1 MEKKAWSFQVPP
13 DGRCPGANNGANCSL
28 SIHVSALACSSTIK
42 KWKIP
47 PHPHPPK
54 KIERKEN
61 YFFATRILRNGVLVF
76 FYTNIVRLHLYS
88 NLHDVVFNILIQFPI
103 AFQSLEAERQMQRYS
118 THT

>member
-1 MEKKAWSFQVPP
+1 MGVVPVQTTGLIALYLFMFQPSRVHQQLKSGKFPPTPTPQKKLKEKK
-13 DGRCPGANNGANCSL
+13 
-28 SIHVSALACSSTIK
+28 II
-42 KWKIP
+42 
-47 PHPHPPK
+47 
-54 KIERKEN
+54 
-61 YFFATRILRNGVLVF
+61 FATRILRNGVLVF